1 MSQLEKRG
9 RKGAPSLVE
18 ESKVRKGLSKKDQ
31 RDRTEIDV
39 CKNCEELISKNTKA
53 LTCNF
58 CHKWVCISCLEV
70 PDELYDVLVQ
80 NPKSLLMVPCKDC
93 SSQITSLQE
102 MRDTLNEVKQNQ
114 CGAKKQLE
122 DLNKKVG
129 LINKDIQKNV
139 REAVKKEVDIQLKS
153 RLTQVEKNLVGKF
166 ESMKQELPSAEA
178 VVREQ
183 IQAIVKEAYKEEH
196 QKDVRK
202 SNLMMFNVPEKN
214 PRDPQE
220 RKEHD
225 KNMAV
230 KVLATITDM
239 ENIEDKIQR
248 VIRMGRE
255 IRDDRDRPLQV
266 VFTDPAIKFKFLQK
280 ANCLSEMEDDM
291 VKKVRI
297 SNDRTPGERKRY
309 KELKQEMDERMQ
321 KGEKYLRIRKGEIVT
336 VPFEEQE
343 VNKTIGKVVNQL
355 PTEPRMLE
363 NIASEN
369 GPDISGNSDDVGL
382 ETKKKPQGL
391 EGYTVIGP
399 SGEDNDL
406 GTNLGRGI
414 NQRV

>member
-1 MSQLEKRG
+1 
-9 RKGAPSLVE
+9 
-18 ESKVRKGLSKKDQ
+18 
-31 RDRTEIDV
+31 
-39 CKNCEELISKNTKA
+39 
-53 LTCNF
+53 
-58 CHKWVCISCLEV
+58 
-70 PDELYDVLVQ
+70 
-80 NPKSLLMVPCKDC
+80 
-93 SSQITSLQE
+93 
-102 MRDTLNEVKQNQ
+102 
-114 CGAKKQLE
+114 
-122 DLNKKVG
+122 
-129 LINKDIQKNV
+129 
-139 REAVKKEVDIQLKS
+139 
-153 RLTQVEKNLVGKF
+153 
-166 ESMKQELPSAEA
+166 
-178 VVREQ
+178 
-183 IQAIVKEAYKEEH
+183 
-196 QKDVRK
+196 
-202 SNLMMFNVPEKN
+202 MFNVPEKN

-239 ENIEDKIQR
+239 ENNENKIQR

-321 KGEKYLRIRKGEIVT
+321 KGEKNLRIRKGEIVT

-343 VNKTIGKVVNQL
+343 VNKTIEKVVNQL

-369 GPDISGNSDDVGL
+369 GPDILVNSDDVGL

-414 NQRV
+414 NHGV